1 MKLYGMLDSPF
12 VRRVAISLELLNIP
26 FEHIAL
32 SVLKNYSEFKNIN
45 PVVKA
50 PSLVCDNGVVFSE
63 SSLILQYI
71 ETEYQCRD
79 QLWPRDTPDA
89 FSRDMRAVSLG
100 LVACEKCAQFI
111 YEQNLRPTAYQY
123 EPWLA
128 RVKEQLESALTDLE
142 KEIQQRPAVFNV
154 AARQATITAAI
165 CWQFVNAFM
174 PEVADPVKFPLLAAL
189 STAMESTPT
198 YLKYPPVG
206 PGVPAN

>member
-1 MKLYGMLDSPF
+1 MLDSPF

-32 SVLKNYSEFKNIN
+32 SVFKNYNEFKNIN

-89 FSRDMRAVSLG
+89 FPRDMHAVSLG

-111 YEQNLRPTAYQY
+111 YERNLRPAAYQY
-123 EPWLA
+123 EPWLT
-128 RVKEQLESALTDLE
+128 RVKEQLESALTGLE
-142 KEIQQRPAVFNV
+142 TEIQQRPAAFDV
-154 AARQATITAAI
+154 AARQATITTAI
-165 CWQFVNAFM
+165 SWQFVHAFM
-174 PEVADPVKFPLLAAL
+174 PEVTDPVKFPLLAAL
-189 STAMESTPT
+189 SANMESTPI
-198 YLKYPPVG
+198 YQKHPPVG
-206 PGVPAN
+206 PGVRAN